1 MEMKYLKWLNM
12 IPLIMFFIVDKLRG
26 TLISRYLI
34 IIIVVLGVMNM
45 LIAKGMKEYCI
56 SSLMLVVSTVAGMI
70 LYTYYYYY
78 FVSANPEAPIFG
90 AAIMMVYGF
99 IALAVAA
106 VGTVVVVIKDRYAGK
121 TDINEEVEN
130 MKAIAGA
137 VLLDVRNEDEFKE
150 GHIPGSIN
158 IPLGN
163 IEDVES
169 KISDH
174 DTAVFVY
181 CLRGTRSVQAV
192 RKMKAMGYNN
202 AKSIGG
208 IAAYKGQ
215 TVRI

>member
-1 MEMKYLKWLNM
+1 MKYLKWLNL

-26 TLISRYLI
+26 TLISRYLL

-56 SSLMLVVSTVAGMI
+56 SSLMLVVSTAAGMI

-163 IEDVES
+163 IEDVEN
-169 KISDH
+169 KISDQ
-174 DTAVFVY
+174 DTPVFVY
-181 CLRGTRSVQAV
+181 CLRGTRSAQAV

-215 TVRI
+215 IVQV

>member
-1 MEMKYLKWLNM
+1 MKYIKWLNL

-26 TLISRYLI
+26 TLISRYLL
-34 IIIVVLGVMNM
+34 IIIVALGVMNM
-45 LIAKGMKEYCI
+45 FLVKGMKEYLI
-56 SSLMLVVSTVAGMI
+56 SSLMLVVSTVVGMI
-70 LYTYYYYY
+70 LYTHYYYY
-78 FVSANPEAPIFG
+78 FVSANSEAPIFG
-90 AAIMMVYGF
+90 AALMMVYGF
-99 IALAVAA
+99 IAFAVAA

-163 IEDVES
+163 IEDVEN

-174 DTAVFVY
+174 DTPVFVY
-181 CLRGTRSVQAV
+181 CLRGTRSAQAV
-192 RKMKAMGYNN
+192 SKMKAMGYNN